1 MFIELKSRLINAPL
15 LVYFNPNYK
24 SIIKIDASNRVLS
37 RVFL

>member
-1 MFIELKSRLINAPL
+1 MFIELKSRLVNTPL

-24 SIIKIDASNRVLS
+24 SIIEIDAFNRVFS